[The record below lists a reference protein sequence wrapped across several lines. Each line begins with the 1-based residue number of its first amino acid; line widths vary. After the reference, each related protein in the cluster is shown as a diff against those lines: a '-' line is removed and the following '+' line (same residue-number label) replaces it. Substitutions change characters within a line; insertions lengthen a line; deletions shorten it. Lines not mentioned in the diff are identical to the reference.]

1 MNLRYIGGWG
11 RSKIIESLRGA
22 CIGFSGTLVAMPTI
36 IPSLLYITLHIC
48 YLHHALLFTP
58 PRKDLQFAFP
68 NGLTVRESDTGDE
81 EAILW
86 VADSRNACI
95 RQLLIDDEPYED
107 PIEKSKD
114 DNDADGR
121 PQSQPSMHSA
131 GTESH
136 HLSASHRPLTSPA
149 FLETGGPSPVAVPPF
164 TVGEPRSGVPMKT
177 KVIAC
182 ESLIGGAEPPD
193 PDRDP
198 EEGDHP
204 DPMRRGNING
214 SFEDA
219 TLEQPVMV
227 PFIIHCSF
235 SWAHAL
241 VYSKCI

>member
-1 MNLRYIGGWG
+1 MLALDLVVHLQQSQHLNCLFFYTVVA
-11 RSKIIESLRGA
+11 SFLTPP
-22 CIGFSGTLVAMPTI
+22 FTLVISIM
-36 IPSLLYITLHIC
+36 SYSSH
-48 YLHHALLFTP
+48 

-107 PIEKSKD
+107 PVEKSNED
-114 DNDADGR
+114 HDTDGR
-121 PQSQPSMHSA
+121 PQSQPTMHPP
-131 GTESH
+131 GTENH

-177 KVIAC
+177 RVIAC

-198 EEGDHP
+198 EEGGHP
-204 DPMRRGNING
+204 DPMRRGNNNG

-219 TLEQPVMV
+219 TLEQPVTL
-227 PFIIHCSF
+227 PFTSYLLPWVTRSCAF
-235 SWAHAL
+235 
-241 VYSKCI
+241 KE